1 MDNRS
6 AGFVKLRNTAGMR
19 MVDYYL
25 VVPVLVMTI
34 IGLYV
39 LQRVLSNGYAAYP
52 GNYYRQIVATL
63 VGVFIAICICI
74 LDTHFLKMVG
84 RLIYAASLMLLLLVP
99 IDGYSLKSTWGA
111 DSWLNLPVIGNF
123 QPSELAKIGLVLVV
137 ADILESMAEKKVS
150 MLKGFGMIAGVYAPP
165 MLLILLQPDFGTA
178 MVIMFTFVC
187 MLFAWGI
194 KYRYFLLAISSAVVI
209 VIPAVWTF
217 YLEDYQKNRIL
228 SLVFQGSDPRSEYNL
243 KQSQAAI
250 MSGGLTGNHTG
261 ILTSVPV
268 KESDFIFAA
277 ISEHMGFIGT
287 TTVIIM
293 AFFFIC
299 RCLYVAN
306 KVPSRSSAYILS
318 GLAGYFAFHY
328 IENMGMA
335 VGLLPITGIPLP
347 FISLGGTAQ
356 LINFIAFGIILNIAM
371 SRSVNTGG
379 NT

>member
-1 MDNRS
+1 MYNKN
-6 AGFVKLRNTAGMR
+6 AGFVKLRNTAGLKT
-19 MVDYYL
+19 VDYYL
-25 VVPVLVMTI
+25 VVPVLVMTL

-39 LQRVLSNGYAAYP
+39 LQKVLSNGYAAYP
-52 GNYYRQIVATL
+52 DNYYRQIVATIGGIL
-63 VGVFIAICICI
+63 VAVFICI
-74 LDTHFLKMVG
+74 LDTHFLKMIG
-84 RLIYAASLMLLLLVP
+84 RAIYVVSMMLLLLVP
-99 IDGYSLKSTWGA
+99 IDGYSLKATWGA
-111 DSWLNLPVIGNF
+111 DSWLKLPVVGNF
-123 QPSELAKIGLVLVV
+123 QPSELAKIGLVLVA
-137 ADILESMAEKKVS
+137 ADILESMAEKKTS
-150 MLKGFGMIAGVYAPP
+150 MLKGFGLIAAVYAPP
-165 MLLILLQPDFGTA
+165 VLLILLQPDFGTT

-194 KYRYFLLAISSAVVI
+194 KYRYFLLAFSSAVVI
-209 VIPAVWTF
+209 IIPAVWNF

-287 TTVIIM
+287 TTIIIM

-299 RCLYVAN
+299 RCLYVAD
-306 KVPSRSSAYILS
+306 KVPSKSSAYILA
-318 GLAGYFAFHY
+318 GMAGYFAFHY

-347 FISLGGTAQ
+347 FISLGGTAM
-356 LINFIAFGIILNIAM
+356 LINYIAFGIILNISM
-371 SRSVNTGG
+371 SRGVSTGTG
-379 NT
+379 